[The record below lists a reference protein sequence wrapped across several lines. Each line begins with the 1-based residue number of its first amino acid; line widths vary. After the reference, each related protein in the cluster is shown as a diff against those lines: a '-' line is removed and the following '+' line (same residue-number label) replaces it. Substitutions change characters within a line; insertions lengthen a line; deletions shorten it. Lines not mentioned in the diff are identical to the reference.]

1 MEFYSVTNLHT
12 TEHFV
17 TGLLFP
23 NITKL
28 PRNVFSKSSHYP
40 SFHCAG
46 RAINQLAQAMFLVHS
61 RDNDV
66 EERLKEFLA
75 LASSSLLRLG
85 HENEK
90 EAIRTRES
98 VYLLLHII
106 VQESNVCLALL
117 LVTVLSSHQ
126 TFLRLILFPSWDQ
139 I

>member
-1 MEFYSVTNLHT
+1 
-12 TEHFV
+12 
-17 TGLLFP
+17 
-23 NITKL
+23 
-28 PRNVFSKSSHYP
+28 
-40 SFHCAG
+40 
-46 RAINQLAQAMFLVHS
+46 MFLVHS
-61 RDNDV
+61 RENDV

-106 VQESNVCLALL
+106 VKESNVSVSVSVSVSFIKSPIQ
-117 LVTVLSSHQ
+117 LVYTGIRYIASSVNRAYQRHSHNAI
-126 TFLRLILFPSWDQ
+126 FSLEFPEILNQNP